1 MMLPWIRT
9 LLTPGHIVD
18 VHNVIGGARRVG
30 RVRAWGWRGR
40 RYQTGDRVPHLRG
53 RSTYSVQTD
62 EGWFIHVV
70 QGRIDSWSRHPV
82 QDTVA
87 DQFGR
92 IGSARLRRVLRGA
105 PR

>member
-1 MMLPWIRT
+1 MMSPWAKT
-9 LLTPGHIVD
+9 LFSGGQIVD
-18 VHNVIGGARRVG
+18 VTNAIGGARRVG

-40 RYQTGDRVPHLRG
+40 RYQTGDQVPHLRG
-53 RSTYSVQTD
+53 RSTYSVQTTQ
-62 EGWFIHVV
+62 GWFIHVV

-92 IGSARLRRVLRGA
+92 IGRARMRRVLRGA
-105 PR
+105 R

>member
-1 MMLPWIRT
+1 MISPWIRR
-9 LLTPGHIVD
+9 LLTRGQIVD
-18 VHNVIGGARRVG
+18 VTNAIGGVRRIG

-40 RYQTGDRVPHLRG
+40 RYQTGDVVPHLRG
-53 RSTYSVQTD
+53 QSTYSVQTT

-82 QDTVA
+82 QETVA

-92 IGSARLRRVLRGA
+92 IGSVRIRRVLRGA
-105 PR
+105 RG

>member
-1 MMLPWIRT
+1 MMSPWAKT
-9 LLTPGHIVD
+9 LFSRGQIVD
-18 VHNVIGGARRVG
+18 VTNAIGGARRVG
-30 RVRAWGWRGR
+30 RVRAWGWRRR

-53 RSTYSVQTD
+53 RSTYSVQTT

-92 IGSARLRRVLRGA
+92 IGSVRIRRILRGA

>member
-1 MMLPWIRT
+1 MMSPWAKT
-9 LLTPGHIVD
+9 LFSWGQIVD
-18 VHNVIGGARRVG
+18 VTNAIGGARRVG

-40 RYQTGDRVPHLRG
+40 RYQTGDQVPHLRG
-53 RSTYSVQTD
+53 RSTYSVQTTQ
-62 EGWFIHVV
+62 GWFIHVV

-92 IGSARLRRVLRGA
+92 IGRARMRRVLRGA
-105 PR
+105 R